1 MTVVAVWQNN
11 EEPDRPTLWMASDSR
26 ISDGEGPLID
36 EGVKLYELPVI
47 CRKPG
52 ESGMFDTP
60 YFATTVGLACAGGT
74 LIYQHVYATLV
85 PIFSNLIGTGEAVPS
100 VAGLASFAG
109 SITSTYVR
117 SLGARR
123 PNTAM
128 SVSVVVAGHFPGHPP
143 HAFELRPDREHPGG
157 VIDFAEHSLDLTN
170 DRVHFLGDQRERA
183 QQLLADLRAD
193 PRPGTPFERA
203 PLNVIRTLIEAPD
216 APSVAGEVQIG
227 FTTGSGFQRV
237 TTVVPAAGQAPRAL
251 SLLNSIDLD
260 TLPPIGPC
268 RPGLPGMISP

>member
-11 EEPDRPTLWMASDSR
+11 EEPERPTLWMASDSR
-26 ISDGEGPLID
+26 ISDGVGPLID
-36 EGVKLYELPVI
+36 EGIKLYELPVI

-52 ESGMFDTP
+52 ASGIFDTP
-60 YFATTVGLACAGGT
+60 YFATTIGIACAGGT

-85 PIFSNLIGTGEAVPS
+85 PIFANLIGTGEAVPS

-109 SITSTYVR
+109 AITSAYVR
-117 SLGARR
+117 SLGGRR
-123 PNTAM
+123 PHATV

-143 HAFELRPDREHPGG
+143 DAFELRPELEHADS
-157 VIDFAEHSLDLTN
+157 ILAFAEHKLDLTE

-183 QQLLADLRAD
+183 QQLLADFRAD
-193 PRPGTPFERA
+193 PRPGVPFERA
-203 PLNVIRTLIEAPD
+203 PLNVIRALIEAPD
-216 APSVAGEVQIG
+216 APSVGGEVQIG
-227 FTTGSGFQRV
+227 FTTGIGFQRV

-251 SLLNSIDLD
+251 SLLNSLDLD